1 VATTP
6 KHNER
11 QLMQRLRGRGW
22 VNVLELSS
30 GPVVVRRLL
39 ENGWIERDGVGL
51 STTYRLTEEGLA
63 AKSAP
68 VPIRSR

>member
-1 VATTP
+1 
-6 KHNER
+6 
-11 QLMQRLRGRGW
+11 MQRLRGRGW